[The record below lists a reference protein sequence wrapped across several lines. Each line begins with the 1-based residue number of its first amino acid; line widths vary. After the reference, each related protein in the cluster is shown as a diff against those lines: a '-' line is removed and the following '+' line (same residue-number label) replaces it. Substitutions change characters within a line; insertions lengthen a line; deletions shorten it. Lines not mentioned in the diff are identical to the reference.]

1 MKFCTECGSKIKP
14 SNGVYPKF
22 CAECG
27 HAFGV
32 KEKKKAAIEEV
43 EDEQDIY
50 IQSLDFDF
58 DSEEESVLKIEN
70 VMGSSDSS
78 NKNLNR
84 KKSFA
89 SIDELR
95 ARMKE
100 NSIKEA

>member
-1 MKFCTECGSKIKP
+1 MKFCTECCSKIKP

-32 KEKKKAAIEEV
+32 KEKKKTAIEQV
-43 EDEQDIY
+43 EDVEEMS

-58 DSEEESVLKIEN
+58 DSQEESVLKIEN
-70 VMGSSDSS
+70 VMGSSESS

-95 ARMKE
+95 ASMKE
-100 NSIKEA
+100 NSIEEA